1 MTDRHS
7 ILVKE
12 IDLIQSVINRM
23 ATTSFLIKG
32 WAITVMGFIFAL
44 QSHTEIMF
52 VAVIPIFLFWILD
65 TYFLQ
70 QERLYRK
77 LYTWVIE
84 NRMTDDSHI
93 YSLNATRFEKSPYFK
108 VMFSITLGPF
118 YCGGIVLVLLAYLVA
133 IVLK

>member
-1 MTDRHS
+1 MTDRHG

-23 ATTSFLIKG
+23 AHTSFLIKG
-32 WAITVMGFIFAL
+32 WAISVMGFIFAL
-44 QSHTEIMF
+44 QSNKDIMF

-84 NRMTDDSHI
+84 NRMTDDTHM
-93 YSLNATRFEKSPYFK
+93 YSLNATRFEKSSYK
-108 VMFSITLGPF
+108 DVMFSITLGPF
-118 YCGGIVLVLLAYLVA
+118 YGGGIILVLLASVIAQGL
-133 IVLK
+133 

>member
-23 ATTSFLIKG
+23 ANTSFLIKG
-32 WAITVMGFIFAL
+32 WAISVMGFIFAL
-44 QSHTEIMF
+44 QSNKDIMF
-52 VAVIPIFLFWILD
+52 VAVIPIVLFWILD

-77 LYTWVIE
+77 LYTMG
-84 NRMTDDSHI
+84 N
-93 YSLNATRFEKSPYFK
+93 
-108 VMFSITLGPF
+108 
-118 YCGGIVLVLLAYLVA
+118 
-133 IVLK
+133 